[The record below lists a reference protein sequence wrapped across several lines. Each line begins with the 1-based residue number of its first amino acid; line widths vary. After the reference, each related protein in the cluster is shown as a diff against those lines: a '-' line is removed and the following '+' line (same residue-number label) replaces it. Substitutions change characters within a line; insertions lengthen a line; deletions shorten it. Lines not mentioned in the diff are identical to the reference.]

1 MTTDGAFRV
10 VYFSQME
17 NIRSV
22 QETGERLSE
31 SLGEDVLVVENTEV
45 SLFGGNRSG
54 GVVGVVSR
62 SDETSLRTYNS
73 QKQYDEWVFVYVP
86 STTEPSVG
94 STDTG
99 M

>member
-1 MTTDGAFRV
+1 MTTDGKFRV
-10 VYFSQME
+10 VYFSQMAD
-17 NIRSV
+17 IRSA

-31 SLGEDVLVVENTEV
+31 SLSENVPGAGISEP
-45 SLFGGNRSG
+45 SLFGRNRSG
-54 GVVGVVSR
+54 GVVGVVSL
-62 SDETSLRTYNS
+62 SNETSLRTYNN

-94 STDTG
+94 VTDTG